1 VRSVRVAGRDA
12 LGVEP
17 SNDLARRV
25 VGCPR
30 RNGTG
35 PDQDVSKSRIES
47 RAHHDEDVVVFDQ
60 VAEDNRSQQ
69 PNGRMTYR

>member
-1 VRSVRVAGRDA
+1 VVA
-12 LGVEP
+12 
-17 SNDLARRV
+17 
-25 VGCPR
+25 CPR

-60 VAEDNRSQQ
+60 VAEDNRSQL
-69 PNGRMTYR
+69 PNGSDDLQIKRPGRLGGVL

>member
-1 VRSVRVAGRDA
+1 
-12 LGVEP
+12 
-17 SNDLARRV
+17 V